1 MRPLTEEETSLVFAK
16 LASFIGD
23 NVSML
28 IDRNDGDYCFR
39 NHKERVY
46 YCSENLMRQAA
57 CIARE
62 PLLAFGT
69 CLGKFTKSKKFH
81 LQITALDYLAPY
93 SKYKVWLKPN
103 AEQQFLYGNNILKSG
118 IARMTDG
125 TPTHAGIVVFSM
137 TDVPLGSIG
146 PFSEFSA
153 VFCHFVNNP
162 ITVVKIAAVAST
174 LSNGGYLIQRCSD
187 TRDTAAFLKEVTVR
201 LQNKACCEEIS
212 GVAFSQ
218 LQNLLQKKKAETVK
232 DAWIRQ
238 LMVCPGMSQARAEA
252 IADRFP
258 SMKALLMYF
267 VENGDDAPIKML
279 HLMPQLTRP
288 ITRNLFK
295 FFVQ

>member
-57 CIARE
+57 CISRE
-62 PLLAFGT
+62 PLLSFGT

-93 SKYKVWLKPN
+93 AKFKVWLKPN

-125 TPTHAGIVVFSM
+125 TPTHAGIVVYSM
-137 TDVPLGSIG
+137 TDVPLGFG
-146 PFSEFSA
+146 VSA
-153 VFCHFVNNP
+153 KGTSDSKRADP
-162 ITVVKIAAVAST
+162 TALVV
-174 LSNGGYLIQRCSD
+174 LHQCDLGEYLRNES
-187 TRDTAAFLKEVTVR
+187 
-201 LQNKACCEEIS
+201 
-212 GVAFSQ
+212 
-218 LQNLLQKKKAETVK
+218 
-232 DAWIRQ
+232 
-238 LMVCPGMSQARAEA
+238 
-252 IADRFP
+252 
-258 SMKALLMYF
+258 
-267 VENGDDAPIKML
+267 
-279 HLMPQLTRP
+279 HL
-288 ITRNLFK
+288 N
-295 FFVQ
+295 